1 LANQWQSHSRDIQQ
15 DWQQAFGEAITELDG
30 IAIMTDGDD
39 SGSQLNAAYATLRFT
54 SRNSQGQCESAD

>member
-1 LANQWQSHSRDIQQ
+1 
-15 DWQQAFGEAITELDG
+15 
-30 IAIMTDGDD
+30 MTDGDD